1 MVCLVY
7 ALIHP
12 RFKDYAHMLLLPPA
26 YYMIRNTRF
35 TPAVPFIFFLSILVY
50 PPFIVPG
57 TEIIFS
63 FFWKYYPLMIVYA
76 IWGMYLHEIFSLSKN
91 EIR

>member
-1 MVCLVY
+1 
-7 ALIHP
+7 
-12 RFKDYAHMLLLPPA
+12 
-26 YYMIRNTRF
+26 MIRNTRF